1 MQSCLWLSIQQP
13 AHVTTAAMLPA
24 VKWVNTGLQPPAG
37 SQCCALAVVDPVGGV
52 QDGQPAPPEALL
64 TSYATEGLL
73 NVYCQRVFEW
83 EQVRASYCER
93 L

>member
-1 MQSCLWLSIQQP
+1 
-13 AHVTTAAMLPA
+13 MLPA

-64 TSYATEGLL
+64 TSYVTEGLL